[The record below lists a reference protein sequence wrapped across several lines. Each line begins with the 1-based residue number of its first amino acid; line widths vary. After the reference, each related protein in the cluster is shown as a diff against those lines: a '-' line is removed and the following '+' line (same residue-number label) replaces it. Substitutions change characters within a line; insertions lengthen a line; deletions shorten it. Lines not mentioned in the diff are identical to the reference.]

1 MLPNLILNDA
11 AVSDNYTVVSP
22 DDAVP
27 AAGDVILPLALWA
40 EQGADLRAS
49 GRKVGVWLAS
59 DQLAEDLSDSVKS
72 ADVIA
77 IEFPKFADGR
87 GFSTA
92 YLVRNRLGYTGELR
106 AIGDFLLDQ
115 LFFLRR
121 VGFNAF
127 RIPEDKCIE
136 KGLELLNPIN
146 VRYQA
151 STDGVGIRLA

>member
-1 MLPNLILNDA
+1 MPNLILNDV
-11 AVSDNYTVVSP
+11 AVDDSYTVVGLE
-22 DDAVP
+22 DAVP
-27 AAGDVILPLALWA
+27 ATGDVILPLQTWL
-40 EQGADLRAS
+40 EQGPELRTS

-59 DQLAEDLSDSVKS
+59 DQLAEDLNDSVKS

-127 RIPEDKCIE
+127 RIPEDKSIE
-136 KGLELLNPIN
+136 KGLELLAPIN